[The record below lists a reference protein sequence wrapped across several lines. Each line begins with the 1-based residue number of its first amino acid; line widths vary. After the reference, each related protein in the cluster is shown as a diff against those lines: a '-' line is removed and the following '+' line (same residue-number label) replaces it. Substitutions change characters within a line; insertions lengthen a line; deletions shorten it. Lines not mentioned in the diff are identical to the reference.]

1 MAAGLNSRGI
11 AVAVAGYDLCPQ
23 VTIGQIINQIR
34 TACLFLWRRF
44 GQRLMVYGHSA
55 GGHLAACMVA
65 TDWKKLDPEGAGR
78 SRAGRLFDLRP
89 VRSRARWSQPR

>member
-1 MAAGLNSRGI
+1 MRAASRSRF
-11 AVAVAGYDLCPQ
+11 AGYDLCPD

-55 GGHLAACMVA
+55 GGHSC
-65 TDWKKLDPEGAGR
+65 
-78 SRAGRLFDLRP
+78 RLHGGDRLEE
-89 VRSRARWSQPR
+89 A